1 MIGLESKDIT
11 TPSIQRILNRD
22 TLSSLAAY
30 GLEDRWGC
38 LLRPD
43 AQNTGITVVYN
54 VQSGKWSEWTSLTA
68 GTPQSCTITRSG
80 SVATVVSAGHGLAD
94 GDPVLIAGAN
104 DIEYNGTHQVN
115 YIDADTF
122 SFHVDHSPA
131 TPATGTITCT
141 GYTSSYFKLTKH
153 VKALERYSPA

>member
-1 MIGLESKDIT
+1 M
-11 TPSIQRILNRD
+11 
-22 TLSSLAAY
+22 
-30 GLEDRWGC
+30 
-38 LLRPD
+38 
-43 AQNTGITVVYN
+43 
-54 VQSGKWSEWTSLTA
+54 
-68 GTPQSCTITRSG
+68 
-80 SVATVVSAGHGLAD
+80 AD

-153 VKALERYSPA
+153 VKALGKIFSCMNRTGISTSRRICMERMTHRLILSSDLENLTATQCRGSLAHAPKSLATK